1 MRLMDK
7 VTIVTGA
14 AQGIGEA
21 TAVRFAMEGSH
32 VIVCDINGDG
42 VRAVSR
48 KLQASGRRSS
58 WFQVDVTNSLQV
70 VSMVEATIVDY
81 GRIDIL
87 VNSAGG
93 SFNLPNKLEEITD
106 EIWDKVVDVNL
117 KGTFICSRTV
127 APHMKKQKS
136 GRIINIAS
144 KAAKYGGELTG
155 IQYSSAKAG
164 VTGLTRQLARDLGP
178 FGITTNAIAPGL
190 VLSSPRLESLWKER
204 KTEDE
209 RREFL
214 KSIPLGRL
222 ATVDEL
228 VSVILFLASDD
239 ASYVNGATIDVN
251 GGWFMS

>member
-1 MRLMDK
+1 
-7 VTIVTGA
+7 
-14 AQGIGEA
+14 
-21 TAVRFAMEGSH
+21 
-32 VIVCDINGDG
+32 
-42 VRAVSR
+42 
-48 KLQASGRRSS
+48 
-58 WFQVDVTNSLQV
+58 
-70 VSMVEATIVDY
+70 
-81 GRIDIL
+81 
-87 VNSAGG
+87 
-93 SFNLPNKLEEITD
+93 
-106 EIWDKVVDVNL
+106 
-117 KGTFICSRTV
+117 
-127 APHMKKQKS
+127 MKKQKS

-190 VLSSPRLESLWKER
+190 VLSSPRLEALWKER